1 MGELRPFAHSPTH
14 PLANLRSAICIKK
27 PATSLGSGFVEI
39 VVRRFSS
46 TCQRRKQVQRPA
58 THVVVMPKPSVA
70 VNVVP
75 KHCEALIPDERRH
88 CQIQVTVFDPQKD
101 TALECDG
108 LPSLCYRTTWHSCAY
123 NKATAGRRTPKIQ
136 SARINGRDCTI

>member
-1 MGELRPFAHSPTH
+1 M
-14 PLANLRSAICIKK
+14 CIKK
-27 PATSLGSGFVEI
+27 PATNLGSGFVEI

-88 CQIQVTVFDPQKD
+88 CQIQVTVSIPRK
-101 TALECDG
+101 TPLW
-108 LPSLCYRTTWHSCAY
+108 S
-123 NKATAGRRTPKIQ
+123 ATACRRFVTERLGIHVPITKRRQ
-136 SARINGRDCTI
+136 AVALQKFSRPE

>member
-1 MGELRPFAHSPTH
+1 MPGGSFESTVTTVSRDLSHEWASCAHSPIR

-88 CQIQVTVFDPQKD
+88 CQIQVTVFDPQK
-101 TALECDG
+101 
-108 LPSLCYRTTWHSCAY
+108 
-123 NKATAGRRTPKIQ
+123 
-136 SARINGRDCTI
+136 